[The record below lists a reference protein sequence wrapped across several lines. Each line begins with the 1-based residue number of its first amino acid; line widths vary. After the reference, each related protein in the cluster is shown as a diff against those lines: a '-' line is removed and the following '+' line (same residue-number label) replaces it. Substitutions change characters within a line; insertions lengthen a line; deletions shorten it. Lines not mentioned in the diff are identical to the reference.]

1 MVIFHHGDAAKDK
14 GEEERGGAMNKP
26 WKEKL
31 HHQENVLDK
40 KLREEASMEE
50 ENEREKESG
59 MEN

>member
-31 HHQENVLDK
+31 HHQ
-40 KLREEASMEE
+40 
-50 ENEREKESG
+50 
-59 MEN
+59 